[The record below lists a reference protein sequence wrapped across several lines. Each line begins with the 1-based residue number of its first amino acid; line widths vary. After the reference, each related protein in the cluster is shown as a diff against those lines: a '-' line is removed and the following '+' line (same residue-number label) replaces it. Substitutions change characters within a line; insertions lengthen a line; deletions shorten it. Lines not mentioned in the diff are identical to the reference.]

1 MRTAKISRDTKE
13 TKIALELNLDGSGEG
28 VISTGI
34 GFFDHMLELLK
45 KHALIDLT
53 VKADG
58 DLKVDYHHT
67 VEDVGLVLG
76 KALNEALGDRKGIVR
91 YGFASIP
98 MDEALCETS
107 LDLGGRPFPSKA
119 ARTSTSARS
128 TATRRTTSAR
138 GSSRASPV
146 RFARQSPSIRTR
158 RAFPRRR
165 ESSDMVILPA
175 IDLKDGKCVRLRQGR
190 ADDVT
195 VYGDDP
201 AAQARDWRE
210 QGGEELHVVDLDGA
224 FAGTP
229 KHAETIA
236 RIIEA
241 FGGPVEVGGGLR
253 SPESLRAVLEAGATR
268 AIIGSAALEDPAF
281 LSEAVELYGD
291 KIAVGIDARDGFVQT
306 NGWVET
312 TKVKATE
319 LAAAVAKAGVKTI
332 IYTDTATDGML
343 GGPNLTQMAA
353 ICDAAPTCQITASG
367 GVSSPFDI
375 ENLKA
380 LERPN
385 LRAAI
390 VGKALYDGRTTL
402 KEIKRAA
409 L

>member
-1 MRTAKISRDTKE
+1 
-13 TKIALELNLDGSGEG
+13 
-28 VISTGI
+28 
-34 GFFDHMLELLK
+34 
-45 KHALIDLT
+45 
-53 VKADG
+53 
-58 DLKVDYHHT
+58 
-67 VEDVGLVLG
+67 
-76 KALNEALGDRKGIVR
+76 
-91 YGFASIP
+91 
-98 MDEALCETS
+98 
-107 LDLGGRPFPSKA
+107 
-119 ARTSTSARS
+119 
-128 TATRRTTSAR
+128 
-138 GSSRASPV
+138 
-146 RFARQSPSIRTR
+146 
-158 RAFPRRR
+158 
-165 ESSDMVILPA
+165 MVILPA

-253 SPESLRAVLEAGATR
+253 DPESLRAVLEAGATR

-281 LSEAVELYGD
+281 LSKAVELYGD

-306 NGWVET
+306 KGWVET
-312 TKVKATE
+312 TKVKAIE

-367 GVSSPFDI
+367 GVSSPFDT
-375 ENLKA
+375 ENLTSR
-380 LERPN
+380 ERPI